1 MCDLRGAFS
10 TKTRPAS
17 VFAGDDNSI
26 GVARVTSY
34 TTRPATL
41 ADAPAI
47 ARIYSEGIADRIA
60 TFETETRTSAQI
72 LEWFRPGTLIV
83 VAGAEKGIAA
93 FAASFP
99 YSTRPCYAGIGEFSV
114 YVARDQRRQGAGRV
128 VLSALIEAARTS
140 RLHKLTSRVFPENAA
155 SRALLKRLDFSEI
168 GTHRRHGKLDG
179 IWRDCVIV
187 ELLLDEEPLSAQ
199 AK

>member
-1 MCDLRGAFS
+1 MRFLTSRICFTRALRLF
-10 TKTRPAS
+10 R
-17 VFAGDDNSI
+17 I
-26 GVARVTSY
+26 
-34 TTRPATL
+34 
-41 ADAPAI
+41 DAPHVLL
-47 ARIYSEGIADRIA
+47 
-60 TFETETRTSAQI
+60 SAVGQPQ
-72 LEWFRPGTLIV
+72 RSVTD
-83 VAGAEKGIAA
+83 AHGIAA

-128 VLSALIEAARTS
+128 VLSALIEAAHTS

-155 SRALLKRLDFSEI
+155 SRALLKRLGFSEV
-168 GTHRRHGKLDG
+168 GTHQRHGKLDG

-199 AK
+199 AE

>member
-1 MCDLRGAFS
+1 MTTYA
-10 TKTRPAS
+10 
-17 VFAGDDNSI
+17 
-26 GVARVTSY
+26 
-34 TTRPATL
+34 TRPATV
-41 ADAPAI
+41 ADASAI
-47 ARIYSEGIADRIA
+47 ARIFSEGIADRVA
-60 TFETETRTSAQI
+60 TFETETRTSAEI

-83 VAGAEKGIAA
+83 VAGAEGIAA

-155 SRALLKRLDFSEI
+155 SRALLKRLGFSEI

-199 AK
+199 AE